1 MNSHKTKHVIIVGGG
16 IAGLSAAYYLQAQT
30 ETPLKITLLER
41 ANYWGGKIITER
53 IDDFVIEGGPDTFIV
68 TKPWAVQLCKELGIS
83 ERLRGTNPN
92 TKNTYILHKDQLMPI
107 PGGLTMMIPTEFGPM
122 LRSRLLSW
130 PAKMRMGIDFFIP
143 PAKQNNDES
152 LGTFV
157 TRRLGREAYEHLIE
171 PLMSGIY
178 AGDGDQL
185 SLAAT
190 LPYLRDLEEKHGG
203 LVKGAL
209 AVRRKRG
216 KSSNGKAAPGSR
228 SIFLTPLTGLAE
240 IVEAL
245 VDNLQKAAV
254 DLRLSTAVQSVVH
267 FDSGFCVD
275 LTSGEQLLAD
285 AVILATPAYVSANL
299 VASIDKDLA
308 AGLATID
315 YVSTATV
322 TFAYPE
328 SQLPRALDGYGYVI
342 PRSAGR
348 SALACTWTST
358 KFPHRAPDGYA
369 LIRVFIGRAGQED
382 EIPWDDVSLEK
393 IAKEEL
399 ALTLGITAK
408 PSVTRIFRWEK
419 AMPQYNIGHLAR
431 LERLDNILEKYS
443 GLALAGN
450 GYRGIGIPDCIHSG
464 QLAVENIL
472 DTLKDKSA
480 VEKQQTLC
488 GPSRPLAVSRFSLR
502 AVWDLI
508 FMMSM
513 TTVILI
519 MCFPGV
525 RWF

>member
-1 MNSHKTKHVIIVGGG
+1 MNSHKTKHVVIVGGG

-30 ETPLKITLLER
+30 GVPLKITLLES
-41 ANYWGGKIITER
+41 ANYWGGKIVTDR
-53 IDDFVIEGGPDTFIV
+53 INDFVIEGGPDTFIV

-92 TKNTYILHKDQLMPI
+92 IKNTYILHKDDLMPI

-143 PAKQNNDES
+143 PVAQNHDES
-152 LGTFV
+152 LGAFV

-178 AGDGDQL
+178 AGDGDKL

-190 LPYLRDLEEKHGG
+190 LPYLRDLEEKYGG

-209 AVRRKRG
+209 AVRRKRA
-216 KSSNGKAAPGSR
+216 KSSNGKATSGSR

-254 DLRLSTAVQSVVH
+254 DLSLGVTVQRVVQ
-267 FDSGFCVD
+267 FEAGFCVD
-275 LTSGEQLLAD
+275 LASGEKLMAD
-285 AVILATPAYVSANL
+285 AVILATPAYVSAEL
-299 VASIDKDLA
+299 LTSLDKDLA
-308 AGLATID
+308 ARLDMID

-328 SQLPRALDGYGYVI
+328 SELPRALDGYGYVI

-348 SALACTWTST
+348 AALACTWTST
-358 KFPHRAPDGYA
+358 KFPHRAPEGYA

-382 EIPWDDVSLEK
+382 EIPWDDAGLEK

-399 ALTLGITAK
+399 ALTLGITAE
-408 PSVTRIFRWEK
+408 PSITRIFRWEK
-419 AMPQYNIGHLAR
+419 AMPQYNMGHLAR
-431 LERLDNILEKYS
+431 LERLDTILEKYP

-464 QLAVENIL
+464 QLAVEKIL
-472 DTLKDKSA
+472 GA
-480 VEKQQTLC
+480 VINKQQTV
-488 GPSRPLAVSRFSLR
+488 GTKQSN
-502 AVWDLI
+502 
-508 FMMSM
+508 
-513 TTVILI
+513 
-519 MCFPGV
+519 
-525 RWF
+525 